1 MKLSVNNLIVPSFL
15 PGFKLFTH
23 CLISST
29 VIPDTKHF
37 YFMSLAFSSFKLSIS
52 SISNDT
58 QLYNSEN
65 LSEKT
70 LAMLSS
76 VSALSILFGLL
87 LLLPLTLLISDQNFL
102 EFSALIFSANV
113 GYVYYVHLI

>member
-1 MKLSVNNLIVPSFL
+1 MWLSHL
-15 PGFKLFTH
+15 
-23 CLISST
+23 
-29 VIPDTKHF
+29 PDTLHF
-37 YFMSLAFSSFKLSIS
+37 CFMSLAISSFKLSIS

-87 LLLPLTLLISDQNFL
+87 L
-102 EFSALIFSANV
+102 
-113 GYVYYVHLI
+113 HLSRFTTCFCLQTRRCH